1 MAARPNF
8 WATSGYTLTPPDGQG
23 RLPVTDDLLRAFL
36 RRPELAPVAESC
48 AQEVEIHTALLE
60 TPRLSVSEQALKGFE
75 DADTAFNYGVFLSFR
90 DLLIDSGTLE
100 HAYRRLIAGVD
111 FPVPGLLIDQL
122 VHTLM
127 RHILD
132 DAQNP
137 LQTRAAELFFRAQ
150 KVTIQDG
157 NIMLA
162 DEETV
167 QRYATTGGFGDLG
180 RMLVDSNTA
189 IPQVD
194 LDILEERNAQEYWA
208 RSDRFD
214 TVLDLTF
221 ARPGLDAFCR
231 VLEKWILYFLDLE
244 TRIHPV
250 QSIRDERWVWHT
262 GLDASSSALL
272 NDLYNGEDP
281 GEERLSRLLSLF
293 RMEIKQEEA
302 VLDRVR
308 GHPIYLGLA
317 MENDHTV
324 RMKPQN
330 LLVNLPLVGNG

>member
-8 WATSGYTLTPPDGQG
+8 WATSGYSLVPPDPEG
-23 RLPVTDDLLRAFL
+23 RLAVTDDLLRAFL
-36 RRPELAPVAESC
+36 RRPELIPVSESC
-48 AQEVEIHTALLE
+48 AREVETHTTLLE
-60 TPRLSVSEQALKGFE
+60 SPRQAVPDSVLAAFE
-75 DADTAFNYGVFLSFR
+75 DEDAGFNYRVFLSFR
-90 DLLIDSGTLE
+90 DLLIDSGSLAV
-100 HAYRRLIAGVD
+100 AYRKLIAGVS

-132 DAQNP
+132 DATNP
-137 LQTRAAELFFRAQ
+137 LQARAAELFFRTQ
-150 KVTIQDG
+150 KVSIQDG

-167 QRYATTGGFGDLG
+167 QRHATTGGFGDLG
-180 RMLVDSNTA
+180 RMLVESNTA
-189 IPQVD
+189 LHQVD
-194 LDILEERNAQEYWA
+194 LDVLEERNADEYWA

-221 ARPGLDAFCR
+221 PRPGLDAFCR
-231 VLEKWILYFLDLE
+231 VLEKWIGYFLDLE

-272 NDLYNGEDP
+272 NDLYNGADP
-281 GEERLSRLLSLF
+281 GEERLGRLLSLF
-293 RMEIKQEEA
+293 RLEIKQEDA
-302 VLDRVR
+302 VLERVR
-308 GHPIYLGLA
+308 GRPIYLGLA
-317 MENDHTV
+317 MDQDNV
-324 RMKPQN
+324 LRMKPQN
-330 LLVNLPLVGNG
+330 LLVNLPLAGTG